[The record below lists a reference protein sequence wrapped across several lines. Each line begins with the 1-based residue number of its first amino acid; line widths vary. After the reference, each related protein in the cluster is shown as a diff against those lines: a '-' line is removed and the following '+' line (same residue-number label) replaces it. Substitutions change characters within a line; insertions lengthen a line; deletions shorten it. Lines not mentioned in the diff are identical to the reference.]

1 MERTGDR
8 ALEMTGKVSP
18 WPFENM
24 LATGSVSWG
33 FGFFWFFFGGGT
45 RDANLLEDLMKA
57 ISPL

>member
-33 FGFFWFFFGGGT
+33 FVFFFGGGT
-45 RDANLLEDLMKA
+45 RDANLLEDFMKA
-57 ISPL
+57 INPL